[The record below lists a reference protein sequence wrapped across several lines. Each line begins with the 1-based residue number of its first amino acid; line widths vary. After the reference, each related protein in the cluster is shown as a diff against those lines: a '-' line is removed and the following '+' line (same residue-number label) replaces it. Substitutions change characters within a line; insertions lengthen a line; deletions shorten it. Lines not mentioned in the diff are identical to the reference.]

1 MNAAAEI
8 LRAAE
13 HVEDALDALRCAL
26 AVLLVSA
33 EEADA
38 HLDDL
43 ERAIRW
49 ADSCPVSLRSLA
61 RSVEETVA

>member
-13 HVEDALDALRCAL
+13 HVEDALDALRRAL
-26 AVLLVSA
+26 AKLD
-33 EEADA
+33 ADA
-38 HLDDL
+38 YQDIADL

-49 ADSCPVSLRSLA
+49 ANGCPISLRSLA
-61 RSVEETVA
+61 RCVEETAA

>member
-13 HVEDALDALRCAL
+13 HVEDALDALRRAFEKL
-26 AVLLVSA
+26 DA
-33 EEADA
+33 ENAPDQA
-38 HLDDL
+38 DDL
-43 ERAIRW
+43 ARAIKW

-61 RSVEETVA
+61 RCVEETEA